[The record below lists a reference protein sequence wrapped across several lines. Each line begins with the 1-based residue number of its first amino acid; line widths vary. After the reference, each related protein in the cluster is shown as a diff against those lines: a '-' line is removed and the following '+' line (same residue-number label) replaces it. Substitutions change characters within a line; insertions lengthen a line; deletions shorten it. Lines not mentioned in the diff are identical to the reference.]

1 MRLSASLDFAAAGDD
16 WAARDETAAEAPRS
30 AQPMDAAAFQVFYAK
45 TAPGLR
51 AYIRRASGNEAL
63 ADDILQE
70 AYLRFLRADL
80 LPFSDARFNGV
91 TLADAPLRAYL
102 YK

>member
-16 WAARDETAAEAPRS
+16 LAARHEAAADAPRL
-30 AQPMDAAAFQVFYAK
+30 APRMDAAAFQVFYAQ

-51 AYIRRASGNEAL
+51 VYSRRASGNEAL

-70 AYLRFLRADL
+70 AFLRFLRAEL
-80 LPFSDARFNGV
+80 LSFNDARFNGV
-91 TLADAPLRAYL
+91 TPADAPF
-102 YK
+102 K